1 MTVKMSTKNAAYKD
15 IDLYTFQDKDNTQ
28 MHMYMPTYAFINF
41 FGNMQAT
48 MMSQMGDLDLTDAAA
63 VKAVF
68 DSIDNAVNT
77 INVSFVMEKA
87 AK

>member
-15 IDLYTFQDKDNTQ
+15 VDLYTYQDKDNTQ
-28 MHMYMPTYAFINF
+28 MHMYMPTYAFVNF

-48 MMSQMGDLDLTDAAA
+48 IMSQMGDLDLTDAAA

-68 DSIDNAVNT
+68 DSIDDAVDT
-77 INVSFVMEKA
+77 INLSLVMTKA
-87 AK
+87 K

>member
-1 MTVKMSTKNAAYKD
+1 MRVFKLSTEAIICYL
-15 IDLYTFQDKDNTQ
+15 IVY
-28 MHMYMPTYAFINF
+28 MYMPTYAFVNF